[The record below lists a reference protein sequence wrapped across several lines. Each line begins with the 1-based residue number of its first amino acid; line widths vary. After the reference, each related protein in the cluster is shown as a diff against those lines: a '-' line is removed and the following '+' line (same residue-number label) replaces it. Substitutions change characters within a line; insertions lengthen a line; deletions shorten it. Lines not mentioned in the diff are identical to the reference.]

1 MSPPP
6 PLVHVD
12 LSSPL
17 PVYRQIADA
26 IRAHLFAG
34 RFQEG
39 DQLPPARELAMDLS
53 VNHNTV
59 VQGYRILAE
68 EGWLELGRR
77 RGATVRARPERRAR
91 PEAKAGFSRKLEQLV
106 AQAVAHGLSAAEV
119 AELLATHAKRLRG
132 QEKER

>member
-1 MSPPP
+1 M
-6 PLVHVD
+6 VHVD

-26 IRAHLFAG
+26 IRAHLVAG

-39 DQLPPARELAMDLS
+39 DQLPPARELAMDLA

-77 RGATVRARPERRAR
+77 RGATVRARPAQRAR
-91 PEAKAGFSRKLEQLV
+91 PEAKAGFERRLEQLV
-106 AQAVAHGLSAAEV
+106 AQALAHGVSGREV
-119 AELLATHAKRLRG
+119 AEALAAMARRL
-132 QEKER
+132 EEEER